1 MNAEIIKD
9 FLAGLGFQPNA
20 DESLDTLGFMITR
33 NIASL
38 GRAADATVLS
48 MGRFIG
54 RLANGLDSFSIPPL
68 GGAFSANAATPATGA
83 ATSLT
88 GLAGLTG
95 SLAGLNRALQGP
107 SVQAATMLAPTL
119 SFAQDTGQS
128 GTVKQSGLG
137 SWEVVI
143 TNAGTSLSRL
153 LSVTGASLPQPD
165 TGSGTT
171 DGLQAGKSRTG
182 RPLAGYSR
190 YQVLNSG
197 RSKAPNAGNDNGMG
211 SGVPA
216 ARNGISSPPGAE
228 ASGVNGTSVAPNNA
242 SDIAGHSA
250 ASSDKPAV
258 VAHHQLTSA
267 GDTVRAVAGLSAMGS
282 YLINIVKG
290 LVGTMGRP
298 LPFGH
303 NGNQNRGGST
313 KPASGSGDNISNANI
328 NPVSAV
334 TSADVRQATA
344 HKAFSSARQTGN
356 QPDLVPQPAAS
367 GQGGGAFLQALLE
380 GSGAKVRQ
388 LANQN
393 KAGGAETLL
402 NSDMSDDGGQTAL
415 YSSGTGGAL
424 GSLAKRFSVN
434 PTALLNIAAPRLS
447 ASLMGGAGQWEPGRS
462 PYANAP
468 MGSAGAAAGAATLN
482 QTTNITV
489 NGAVSPSETAK
500 TIADRQISVNATLT
514 QLLSPKAR

>member
-20 DESLDTLGFMITR
+20 DESLDTLGSMITR
-33 NIASL
+33 HIASL
-38 GRAADATVLS
+38 GRAADATALS

-54 RLANGLDSFSIPPL
+54 RLASGLDRFSIPPL

-88 GLAGLTG
+88 GLTG

-107 SVQAATMLAPTL
+107 SVQAATMLAPLATALAPTL

-128 GTVKQSGLG
+128 GEVKQSGLG
-137 SWEVVI
+137 RRGSVT

-165 TGSGTT
+165 TGSG
-171 DGLQAGKSRTG
+171 
-182 RPLAGYSR
+182 
-190 YQVLNSG
+190 
-197 RSKAPNAGNDNGMG
+197 KALNAGNDNGMV

-258 VAHHQLTSA
+258 VAHHQLISA
-267 GDTVRAVAGLSAMGS
+267 GDTGRAVAGLSAMGS

-303 NGNQNRGGST
+303 NGNQTRGGST
-313 KPASGSGDNISNANI
+313 KPASGSGDNISNADI

-334 TSADVRQATA
+334 TPADVRQATV
-344 HKAFSSARQTGN
+344 HNAFSSARQTGN

-380 GSGAKVRQ
+380 GAGAKVRR

-415 YSSGTGGAL
+415 YSSGTGGTL
-424 GSLAKRFSVN
+424 GSLAKRFSIN

-447 ASLMGGAGQWEPGRS
+447 ASLMGGTGQWEPGRS
-462 PYANAP
+462 PYANEP

-489 NGAVSPSETAK
+489 NGAVSPSETAN